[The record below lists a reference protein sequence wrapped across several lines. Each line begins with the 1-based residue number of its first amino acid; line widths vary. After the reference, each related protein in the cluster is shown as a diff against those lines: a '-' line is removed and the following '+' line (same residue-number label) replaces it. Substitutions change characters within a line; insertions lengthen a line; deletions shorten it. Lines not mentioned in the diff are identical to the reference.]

1 MTDETKG
8 GALVEHRQDQTR
20 ELAAPANAGNILAM
34 VLEAARDPN
43 IDAAKVETMANLA
56 MRMKDREQ
64 EEQFNR
70 DKIAALM
77 EMPSIAKNGAILN
90 KQGGVQSR
98 YSKWEDIHRIV
109 KPILE
114 RHNLAISFN
123 VGHSGQMVTV
133 QPILSHR
140 NGYVEK
146 GGEMVLPIDTTG
158 SKNGTQGAGSA
169 ASYGKRHTAK
179 AMLNIVEHGVDDD
192 GQSAGGGSADPY
204 DMLTDAERRLVDEG
218 RREASGGLE
227 SYAAWFKALP
237 PDQRG
242 LLAYNKGANG
252 VSWHDQNKA
261 LAEKV

>member
-1 MTDETKG
+1 MNEIVQHEEKG
-8 GALVEHRQDQTR
+8 TAIAIPQSSNV
-20 ELAAPANAGNILAM
+20 LAM

-56 MRMKDREQ
+56 MRMQDRER

-77 EMPSIAKNGAILN
+77 DMPIIAKNGAILN

-98 YSKWEDIHRIV
+98 YSKWEDIHRII

-114 RHNLAISFN
+114 RNNLAISFN
-123 VGHSGQMVTV
+123 VDHTGQMVTV

-140 NGYVEK
+140 NGFVEK
-146 GGEMVLPIDTTG
+146 GGNMVLPIDTTG

-179 AMLNIVEHGVDDD
+179 AMLNIVEGGVDDD
-192 GQSAGGGSADPY
+192 GQAAGGGSSDPY
-204 DMLTDAERRLVDEG
+204 DMLSSEERGLVDEG
-218 RREASGGLE
+218 RRTAADGMAAYEAW
-227 SYAAWFKALP
+227 YKALGP
-237 PDQRG
+237 QQRG
-242 LLAYNKGANG
+242 FLAYNRAGNG
-252 VSWHDQNKA
+252 VTWHDQNKD
-261 LAEKV
+261 LASKL

>member
-1 MTDETKG
+1 MNDI
-8 GALVEHRQDQTR
+8 VEHQPQST
-20 ELAAPANAGNILAM
+20 AVAIPQSSNVLAM

-56 MRMKDREQ
+56 MRMQDRER

-77 EMPSIAKNGAILN
+77 DMPMIAKNGSILN

-98 YSKWEDIHRIV
+98 YSKWEDIHRLI

-114 RHNLAISFN
+114 RYNLAISFN
-123 VGHSGQMVTV
+123 VDHSGQMVTV

-140 NGYVEK
+140 NGFVEK
-146 GGEMVLPIDTTG
+146 GGNMVLPIDTTG

-179 AMLNIVEHGVDDD
+179 AMLNIVEGGVDDD
-192 GQSAGGGSADPY
+192 GQAAGGGSTDPY
-204 DMLTDAERRLVDEG
+204 EMLAPEERALVDDARMAAGEG
-218 RREASGGLE
+218 MS
-227 SYAAWFKALP
+227 SYEDWYKALTP
-237 PDQRG
+237 QQRG
-242 LLAYNKGANG
+242 FLAYNRAGNG
-252 VSWHDQNKA
+252 VTWHDQNKD
-261 LAEKV
+261 LANKI

>member
-1 MTDETKG
+1 MSQEIVTTGNGEG
-8 GALVEHRQDQTR
+8 RAI
-20 ELAAPANAGNILAM
+20 AAADANSANVLAM
-34 VLEAARDPN
+34 VLQAARDPE

-56 MRMKDREQ
+56 IKLQDRER
-64 EEQFNR
+64 ETEFNR

-90 KQGGVQSR
+90 KQGGIQSR

-123 VGHSGQMVTV
+123 VGSTGQMVTV

-140 NGYVEK
+140 NGFVEK
-146 GGEMVLPIDTTG
+146 GDHMPLPIDTTG

-169 ASYGKRHTAK
+169 ASYGKRHTGK

-192 GQSAGGGSADPY
+192 GQAAGGGSGEPY
-204 DMLTDAERRLVDEG
+204 AMLTQDERNLVDHG
-218 RREASGGLE
+218 RLIAADGMDA
-227 SYAAWFKALP
+227 YAEWFKGIPA
-237 PDQRG
+237 DQRG
-242 LLAYNKGANG
+242 FLAYNKAGDG
-252 VSWHDQNKA
+252 MSWHDQNKD
-261 LAEKV
+261 LASRVG

>member
-1 MTDETKG
+1 MSDGRNEI
-8 GALVEHRQDQTR
+8 VEHAPESRA
-20 ELAAPANAGNILAM
+20 LAIPQSSNVLAM

-56 MRMKDREQ
+56 MRMQDRER

-77 EMPSIAKNGAILN
+77 DMPSIAKNGAITN

-98 YSKWEDIHRIV
+98 YSKWEDIHRII

-123 VGHSGQMVTV
+123 VDHTGQMVTV

-146 GGEMVLPIDTTG
+146 GGNMVLPIDTTG

-179 AMLNIVEHGVDDD
+179 AMLNIVEGGVDDD
-192 GQSAGGGSADPY
+192 GVAAGGGSSDPY
-204 DMLTDAERRLVDEG
+204 EQLTPDERQLVDDG
-218 RREASGGLE
+218 REAAAEGVAAYE
-227 SYAAWFKALP
+227 AWFKALGP
-237 PDQRG
+237 QQRG
-242 LLAYNKGANG
+242 FLAYNRAGASG
-252 VSWHDQNKA
+252 TWHDQNKG
-261 LAEKV
+261 LAAQV

>member
-1 MTDETKG
+1 MNEIVKHEDDG
-8 GALVEHRQDQTR
+8 SRAVAIPQSS
-20 ELAAPANAGNILAM
+20 NVLAM

-56 MRMKDREQ
+56 MRMQDRER

-70 DKIAALM
+70 DKIGALM
-77 EMPSIAKNGAILN
+77 DMPIIAKNGAILN

-98 YSKWEDIHRIV
+98 YSKWEDIHRII

-123 VGHSGQMVTV
+123 VDHTAQMVTV

-146 GGEMVLPIDTTG
+146 GGNMVLPIDTTG

-179 AMLNIVEHGVDDD
+179 AMLNIVEGGVDDD
-192 GQSAGGGSADPY
+192 GQAAGGSTGDPY
-204 DMLTDAERRLVDEG
+204 DMLTPAERELVDHGRQVAAEG
-218 RREASGGLE
+218 M
-227 SYAAWFKALP
+227 AAYQDWFKGLST
-237 PDQRG
+237 DQRG
-242 LLAYNKGANG
+242 FLAYNKAING
-252 VSWHDQNKA
+252 QSWHDQNKD
-261 LAEKV
+261 LASKV